1 MQGKPGGLRYSYPM
15 AAPQEFVNTYSTRRI
30 HTAISQVLLLP
41 LIIMVILIMVI
52 TIITIIIIAIII
64 VRHTSLHLH
73 LAGKCKITVTIIS
86 IILLVFMPV
95 CTCSS
100 QVCPPPYLGPL
111 SSCSRLL
118 VTAASPSIHTY
129 SSQVHPSSCGR
140 LWCCSCR
147 VVCLVL
153 FLLCVCVCDLFL
165 FTSPPPSLPGP
176 TLLLFT
182 PALYSCISSYSHLLF
197 TSAPLFVWSFVVFLS
212 CRVFGG
218 VLVVCLRV

>member
-1 MQGKPGGLRYSYPM
+1 MHPLPYLGPPFCSRLLFT
-15 AAPQEFVNTYSTRRI
+15 AASPSSHIY
-30 HTAISQVLLLP
+30 
-41 LIIMVILIMVI
+41 
-52 TIITIIIIAIII
+52 
-64 VRHTSLHLH
+64 
-73 LAGKCKITVTIIS
+73 
-86 IILLVFMPV
+86 
-95 CTCSS
+95 SS
-100 QVCPPPYLGPL
+100 QVHPSSCGRLWCCSCRVVCSVLFLLCVCVCDLFLFVQVHPPPYLGPP
-111 SSCSRLL
+111 SFCSRLL
-118 VTAASPSIHTY
+118 FTAVSPPIHTY